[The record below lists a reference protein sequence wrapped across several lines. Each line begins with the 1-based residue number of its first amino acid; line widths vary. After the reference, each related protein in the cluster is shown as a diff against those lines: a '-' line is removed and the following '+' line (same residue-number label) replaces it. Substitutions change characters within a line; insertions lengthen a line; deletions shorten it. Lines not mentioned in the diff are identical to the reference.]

1 LWYLGHESAGY
12 RDVADRFGITIS
24 TLHVILTRV
33 TNFVMQLA
41 PHIIKLPTLQE
52 KEETMA
58 YFLEKKQF
66 PGIIGTFIIFLLYY
80 YV

>member
-33 TNFVMQLA
+33 THFVMQLA
-41 PHIIKLPTLQE
+41 PHIIKFPTLQE
-52 KEETMA
+52 KEEWHISWKRNS
-58 YFLEKKQF
+58 FLES
-66 PGIIGTFIIFLLYY
+66 LVSHL
-80 YV
+80 